1 MRRCPRCRVPMQA
14 RKVQFAEVDFCP
26 DCGGAFF
33 DPGEAMAVHS
43 ASAEPSWLI
52 EDGKARRIGPSTLRC
67 PAHAR
72 AIDGDDRGQQAVD
85 DEAPAMTVY
94 HVGDGPSPVEID
106 YCEACGGA
114 FLDFGEGAQLTDTVL
129 SMERALLEGATGAR
143 FVAPPQAAGE
153 RVVAE
158 ARAKQGK
165 SFFGELMRGV
175 LDAAIRYERDA
186 RIVRRSGG
194 PSGPFSPYG
203 D

>member
-1 MRRCPRCRVPMQA
+1 MQA
-14 RKVQFAEVDFCP
+14 RKLQFAEVDFCP

-43 ASAEPSWLI
+43 PHAEPAWLI
-52 EDGKARRIGPSTLRC
+52 GEGKARRQGTSELRC

-72 AIDGDDRGQQAVD
+72 SIDADYRGQQVID
-85 DEAPAMTVY
+85 DDAPAMVVY
-94 HVGDGPSPVEID
+94 LVGDGPRPVEID

-114 FLDFGEGAQLTDTVL
+114 FLDIGEGGALTDAVL
-129 SMERALLEGATGAR
+129 SMERAVLEGATGAR
-143 FVAPPQAAGE
+143 FAAPPQSNGE

-158 ARAKQGK
+158 TRAKDGK

-175 LDAAIRYERDA
+175 VDAAIRYERDK

-194 PSGPFSPYG
+194 PSGPFSPY
-203 D
+203 DD